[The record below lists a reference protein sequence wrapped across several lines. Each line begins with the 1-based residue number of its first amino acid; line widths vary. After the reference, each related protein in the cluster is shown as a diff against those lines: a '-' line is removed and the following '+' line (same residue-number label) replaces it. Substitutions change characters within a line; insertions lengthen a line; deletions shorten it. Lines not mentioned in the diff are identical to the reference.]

1 MCFRRMPRPTTLHT
15 SRGTMG
21 YGCSTRRPG
30 CSGLQWAGGWQ
41 CWLKL
46 SGCQRFLG
54 TLILCGSLAGFCWL
68 ATGTFSNLAS
78 AGEPPAVDP
87 AISQEVDR
95 LIVDLDAAEFAVRDS
110 AAERLQKLA
119 GDASLCD
126 FLSVRF
132 HRALLADDTSFEVR
146 AHLEAIVRS
155 LPAPTVRVQ
164 TSDLAAIAPLLEQ
177 LKSDQHLERDSAVR
191 RLTALLDYE
200 ELIAPVWS
208 QMKGRISAPDV
219 SASER
224 RLLAPLVERA
234 HQSWLRSSLTAA
246 PLPRPSTEQVQAWI
260 DELTKPS
267 DLLALDLFERTP
279 AEGELLDLIARDD
292 TRAEVL
298 DLLHKTL
305 AEQSDAAVIDKLRYL
320 IDFSKPAMAAE
331 AWNSQANGTVQYL
344 IIDVPQFNDALSPPR
359 ATHFDRID
367 DQTAHC
373 VTGNSLTTGDYP
385 VRVGIPHP
393 EPGRDAMFYLTNL
406 PTPRSRLAYEYS
418 LRREDSVRL
427 AEITDRT
434 LEYYLKRGAPL
445 SEVEVLL
452 LAQLEP
458 RAVSRF
464 VGKYCEGVPDAP
476 LRSTSNGL
484 SGQPTVYAGI
494 CAIMNRVGTH
504 EAVPAL
510 EKLARNGALGKP
522 EYPSR
527 VDVAWVAILAIAT
540 RDPWPQID
548 DWLVGLIDENVALT
562 TDPDQPPELGASAAG
577 LLLDR
582 HGASVRPFGLATAG
596 EAVTDAFQFYG
607 YRFTSDRDR
616 QDVKRWWK
624 KQQTI
629 AAAAQDSNLTG
640 KQSPATRGFVPRSQD
655 MNALP
660 R

>member
-1 MCFRRMPRPTTLHT
+1 M
-15 SRGTMG
+15 MG
-21 YGCSTRRPG
+21 YGCSTRRQG
-30 CSGLQWAGGWQ
+30 CRRLPAATADSQFAGL
-41 CWLKL
+41 LEL
-46 SGCQRFLG
+46 L
-54 TLILCGSLAGFCWL
+54 LIGVC
-68 ATGTFSNLAS
+68 LAS
-78 AGEPPAVDP
+78 GAFPKLAPAADPPAAQSP
-87 AISQEVDR
+87 ATQSPAAQPPVAEQAVPAETIQEVDQ
-95 LIVDLDAAEFAVRDS
+95 LIVNLDAAEFAERER
-110 AAERLQKLA
+110 AAQRLAKLA
-119 GDASLCD
+119 SDPALRE

-132 HRALLADDTSFEVR
+132 HRALLAEETSFEVR
-146 AHLEAIVRS
+146 ATLEALVRS
-155 LPAPTVRVQ
+155 LPAPPVRIQ
-164 TSDLAAIAPLLEQ
+164 TPDVAAIGPLLDQ

-191 RLTALLDYE
+191 RLAALLDYE

-208 QMKGRISAPDV
+208 QMKQRISAPDA

-234 HQSWLRSSLTAA
+234 HESWLRSSLVDA
-246 PLPRPSTEQVQAWI
+246 PLPRPTAEQMQTLVGQLI
-260 DELTKPS
+260 KPA
-267 DLLALDLFERTP
+267 DLQTLDLFERTP
-279 AEGELLDLIARDD
+279 AESELLDLIARND
-292 TRAEVL
+292 TRDEVL
-298 DLLHKTL
+298 ALLNKAL
-305 AEQSDAAVIDKLRYL
+305 ESDPDSAVHDKLRYL

-331 AWNSQANGTVQYL
+331 AWNSQINGTVQYL
-344 IIDVPQFNDALSPPR
+344 IIDVPQYNDALSPPR

-367 DQTAHC
+367 DNTAHC
-373 VTGNSLTTGDYP
+373 VSGNSLTAGDYP

-418 LRREDSVRL
+418 LRRDESVRL

-434 LEYYLKRGAPL
+434 LEYFLKRKAPL

-458 RAVSRF
+458 HAVSRF
-464 VGKYCEGVPDAP
+464 VGKYFELIPDAP
-476 LRSTSNGL
+476 LRSASNGL
-484 SGQPTVYAGI
+484 SGQATVYAGM
-494 CAIMNRVGTH
+494 CAIMNRVGTN
-504 EAVPAL
+504 ECVPAL
-510 EKLARNGALGKP
+510 EKLARSGALGKP

-540 RDPWPQID
+540 RDPWPNID
-548 DWLVGLIDENVALT
+548 DWLIGLIDEVAPLT

-616 QDVKRWWK
+616 SDVKRWWK

-629 AAAAQDSNLTG
+629 AAAAKDSPLTG
-640 KQSPATRGFVPRSQD
+640 PQEPARGFVPRALE
-655 MNALP
+655 NAIP